1 MSAWS
6 ARWLAWITLLAALL
20 LSAGRLPMDWPD
32 WLAWLRPAWVLLAVC
47 FWAMADSR
55 PLNVLG
61 AWLAGLCFDAMT
73 AAPLGLNAALFAIA
87 AYVAGQLSHR
97 LRMYTLAQ
105 QCALAFILVLACE
118 AVRHVAHGRPAIEPS
133 GLLILAPA
141 LTSAAAW
148 PVIRIALRGLCRHF
162 GIEQE

>member
-1 MSAWS
+1 MNPWGG
-6 ARWLAWITLLAALL
+6 RWVAWITLLTALL

-47 FWAMADSR
+47 FWTLANSR
-55 PLNVLG
+55 PLGLFG
-61 AWLAGLCFDAMT
+61 AWLAGLCVDSIA

-87 AYVAGQLSHR
+87 AYAAGQFSQR

-105 QCALAFILVLACE
+105 QCALAFVLVLVCD
-118 AVRHVAHGRPAIEPS
+118 AVRHVAHGFPAVAPS

-148 PVIRIALRGLCRHF
+148 PLVRIALRGLCRRF
-162 GIEQE
+162 RIE

>member
-1 MSAWS
+1 MSTWS
-6 ARWLAWITLLAALL
+6 GRWLAWVTLLAALL

-47 FWAMADSR
+47 FWAMANAR
-55 PLNVLG
+55 PLGVFG
-61 AWLAGLCFDAMT
+61 AWLAGLAFDAVA

-87 AYVAGQLSHR
+87 AYAAGQLRQR

-105 QCALAFILVLACE
+105 QCALAFVLVLVCE
-118 AVRHVAHGRPAIEPS
+118 VVRRVAHGWPAVEPT
-133 GLLILAPA
+133 GLLMLMPA

-148 PVIRIALRGLCRHF
+148 PFIRIALQGLCRRFH
-162 GIEQE
+162 IE